1 MEERFSLH
9 MISLYANANCNDLNE
24 CFFFPQKVLF
34 TDAYHT
40 FSLSKS
46 FYRSGVSHIL
56 FYKNKFNRM
65 RRSYKFRRFRLSIRS
80 FALCVSFCCFIGI
93 TLWNFNEEN
102 VDTIEE
108 KYIYPPPWFISN
120 WTMNDYFI
128 RKDRLK
134 QLDDRYAQKH
144 QQKVLIESNR
154 KIKPNFTILEYTKVS
169 GGPKF
174 CHQTDELTF
183 GKQCPYKNC
192 R

>member
-1 MEERFSLH
+1 MTLMNVFFSLKRYF
-9 MISLYANANCNDLNE
+9 SLMRITR
-24 CFFFPQKVLF
+24 FLF
-34 TDAYHT
+34 QNHFIGQAYHT
-40 FSLSKS
+40 FCFTRINLIECDDHINFDDFAYLSV
-46 FYRSGVSHIL
+46 RS
-56 FYKNKFNRM
+56 
-65 RRSYKFRRFRLSIRS
+65 RFV
-80 FALCVSFCCFIGI
+80 FHFVV
-93 TLWNFNEEN
+93 TEEN

-154 KIKPNFTILEYTKVS
+154 KIKSNFTILEYTKVS